1 MSISYYYEYKDLLL
15 IYICSCNHIC
25 RWCSSESIL
34 LSVGGTLFCSPSLS
48 KTKWELS
55 LFATTRLITDI
66 NSIVTIVVVGIII
79 DKLVFV
85 FVSGG
90 RCMKDHDTL
99 YQISDTIITNPK
111 PPNLLQTQVLR
122 VRQVNEPCIRLTQE
136 NSIESSIQTSLPYIP
151 N

>member
-1 MSISYYYEYKDLLL
+1 
-15 IYICSCNHIC
+15 
-25 RWCSSESIL
+25 
-34 LSVGGTLFCSPSLS
+34 
-48 KTKWELS
+48 
-55 LFATTRLITDI
+55 
-66 NSIVTIVVVGIII
+66 
-79 DKLVFV
+79 
-85 FVSGG
+85 
-90 RCMKDHDTL
+90 MKDHDTL